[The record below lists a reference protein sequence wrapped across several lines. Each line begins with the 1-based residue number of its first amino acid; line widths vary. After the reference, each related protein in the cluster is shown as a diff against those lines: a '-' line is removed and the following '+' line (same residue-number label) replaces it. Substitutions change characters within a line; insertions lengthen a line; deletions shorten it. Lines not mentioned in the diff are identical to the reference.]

1 MCYATILQGELVSDD
16 LVVGIIDDALKKPSL
31 RMMTKEQNMYL
42 LWNWFSILIFFVLMY
57 YVLEVMYYSSNGV
70 NLFFNGSW
78 CVTELDFYCVAN
90 QDRSFYVMFFC

>member
-42 LWNWFSILIFFVLMY
+42 L
-57 YVLEVMYYSSNGV
+57 
-70 NLFFNGSW
+70 
-78 CVTELDFYCVAN
+78 
-90 QDRSFYVMFFC
+90 